1 MSKFPDEL
9 NFFDSTD
16 ALILRELADA
26 VYGVL
31 EVSGK
36 TKPRKTMDDEIYE
49 KYGVTRDDPR
59 YRGYMMG
66 MTNKNAFF
74 DWSSLIDIKN
84 MVKVP
89 LVYFFY
95 HFKHINKYIY

>member
-16 ALILRELADA
+16 ALILKELADA

-74 DWSSLIDIKN
+74 D
-84 MVKVP
+84 
-89 LVYFFY
+89 
-95 HFKHINKYIY
+95 